1 MPQNCGHHGI
11 SPCLYLVNI
20 LHRNLIDT
28 CNVLWAMLL
37 TVGFICADRRLQDR
51 RNASQQTYSPLSREP
66 NSESRSSANA
76 SIKRGTSQA
85 ESSPKLSGK
94 ACFDQSVACH
104 FSYSDQGS
112 HDVLLM
118 GIQRYYGYNILDI
131 LRMIM

>member
-1 MPQNCGHHGI
+1 M
-11 SPCLYLVNI
+11 SI
-20 LHRNLIDT
+20 LHKYLHNT
-28 CNVLWAMLL
+28 CIVLWAFLL
-37 TVGFICADRRLQDR
+37 TVGFTCADRRLQDR
-51 RNASQQTYSPLSREP
+51 RNATQQTYSPLSRDV
-66 NSESRSSANA
+66 NSESRSSVNA
-76 SIKRGTSQA
+76 SIQRGNVQA
-85 ESSPKLSGK
+85 ESPPMLSGK